1 MNFRISTISKMLLLS
16 VCFTMALWL
25 VRFYYSSTTDY
36 GFYGWNTFLAA
47 IPYFVSTQLLKLKK
61 LNTLAILMLA
71 VWLVFFPNAPYI
83 ITDLFHYE
91 ERLPVPYWYDLL
103 LVISGAWNGLI
114 LGMVSLMNVEIFL
127 RRFLKPGWVKLAVV
141 ASLFLGSYGVFI
153 GRFLRFNSWN
163 VITDPRILV
172 YTSAHHVLLPR
183 NYPKLWVFTIL
194 FTVFLGIIYY
204 TLQYL
209 PRALKQYQR

>member
-1 MNFRISTISKMLLLS
+1 
-16 VCFTMALWL
+16 
-25 VRFYYSSTTDY
+25 
-36 GFYGWNTFLAA
+36 
-47 IPYFVSTQLLKLKK
+47 
-61 LNTLAILMLA
+61 
-71 VWLVFFPNAPYI
+71 
-83 ITDLFHYE
+83 
-91 ERLPVPYWYDLL
+91 LPVPYWYDLL

>member
-36 GFYGWNTFLAA
+36 SFYGWNTFLAA

-61 LNTLAILMLA
+61 LNAIAILMLA

-91 ERLPVPYWYDLL
+91 EGCR
-103 LVISGAWNGLI
+103 
-114 LGMVSLMNVEIFL
+114 
-127 RRFLKPGWVKLAVV
+127 
-141 ASLFLGSYGVFI
+141 
-153 GRFLRFNSWN
+153 
-163 VITDPRILV
+163 
-172 YTSAHHVLLPR
+172 
-183 NYPKLWVFTIL
+183 
-194 FTVFLGIIYY
+194 
-204 TLQYL
+204 YL
-209 PRALKQYQR
+209 TGTTCCW

>member
-1 MNFRISTISKMLLLS
+1 MSFRISAISKMLLLS
-16 VCFTMALWL
+16 VGFTMSLLL
-25 VRFYYSSTTDY
+25 VRFLYSSTTDY
-36 GFYGWNTFLAA
+36 SFYGWNTFLAA
-47 IPYFVSTQLLKLKK
+47 IPYFVSTQLLKLKR
-61 LNTLAILMLA
+61 LNAFAVLMLV
-71 VWLVFFPNAPYI
+71 VWLLFFPNAPYL

-91 ERLPVPYWYDLL
+91 ERLPVPFWYDLL

-114 LGMVSLMNVEIFL
+114 LGMASLMNIENFL
-127 RRFLKPGWVKLAVV
+127 TRYLKPGLVKLVV
-141 ASLFLGSYGVFI
+141 VSSLLLGSYGVFI

-163 VITDPRILV
+163 IITDPRILV

-194 FTVFLGIIYY
+194 FAVFLGIIYY

-209 PRALKQYQR
+209 PRLLKQDHH